1 MAEID
6 SHSGGGV
13 VTKEIIGKSA
23 RGLLN
28 YIGSSKKTGGDR
40 PFYANFSG
48 DSPREIAREFSFL
61 RQLKPNLSRAVA
73 HIIVSVPEIGDD
85 PVLWRRVVEET
96 LKNKGY
102 GDCLFAS
109 YIHTDT
115 DHRHVHIFASRIF
128 VNPKTGKTEVVSDS
142 RNFER
147 NVESSRRLEKSLGI
161 APLVE
166 KAIEERAYASNT
178 KHKAERRESRL
189 QSEKSRS
196 KSIQLERNTVEAK
209 YAEIAEHANKSL
221 ERAENP
227 DQWKI
232 EFERRLADAGLH
244 GTVDFHHR
252 GEEVS
257 GWSLLLPGGTSVKGS
272 SISRALGFGQIQKQL
287 LANAEEARAR
297 RRRLASAAELADAS
311 IALASLARPTAQS
324 ALGQLAG
331 PLADAGLPAAG
342 FHIRR
347 QETGEGKEFF
357 EYLDEAGQVAFED
370 VPDAGILIFAR
381 DDAAV
386 LAAVRLA
393 VERHGPQLEVAGT
406 AVQEDPE
413 FRRRLV
419 VATCMAGA
427 VIHPLQAEIA
437 AYRQALAAAA
447 DDKRRAEAR
456 PPEPALDFLNL
467 PAANDGQEEDDGVD
481 PATGAASGGAGA
493 SAGEGE
499 PSTALLA
506 AAHAVLASQRLAGF
520 GLEDA
525 VRRLSIAAKQ
535 PLEEGASSEMVAFQA
550 DVLTLSQRLFFADG
564 KADDELERG
573 IVFSQLD
580 SAVRALAV
588 AEGKSKAPAAPVIPA
603 VPAADDVPARIARAQ
618 QVLKTVLPGSPPR
631 PEQAQKMTVAELTA
645 RAEEWASLE
654 PLVQWHDATVA
665 RLRAEGP
672 ELGGSVSA
680 ADRVL
685 MRAENRARR
694 SGGELPTAV
703 ARREHREA
711 KEKLQAALD
720 QPLGVLQ
727 RFGLGARERE
737 EEVEALR
744 VAEQRARERSVSL
757 RAAFDADEKN
767 QQEAQALQQRL
778 AMHATEHQ
786 AVHAVAWAAQAFS
799 SWLKKLWD
807 LVKAA
812 MARDARDAS
821 KRREID
827 ALISQARG
835 DGAAADGGAEGQ
847 GDEGQRH
854 ARQR

>member
-1 MAEID
+1 MAAFATAEID
-6 SHSGGGV
+6 SRSGGGV

-28 YIGSSKKTGGDR
+28 YIGSPKKTGSDR
-40 PFYANFSG
+40 PFHTNFSG

-61 RQLKPNLSRAVA
+61 RKLKPNLSRAVA

-109 YIHTDT
+109 YFHNDT
-115 DHRHVHIFASRIF
+115 DHRHAHIFASKIF
-128 VNPKTGKTEVVSDS
+128 INPKTGKTEVVSDS
-142 RNFER
+142 KNFER

-166 KAIEERAYASNT
+166 KAIDERPYASNT
-178 KHKAERRESRL
+178 KHKVERRESRL
-189 QSEKSRS
+189 RPEKSRS
-196 KSIQLERNTVEAK
+196 ESIQPERNTVQAK
-209 YAEIAEHANKSL
+209 YAEIASHANKSL
-221 ERAENP
+221 EKAENP

-232 EFERRLADAGLH
+232 EFERRLADAGLQ

-252 GEEVS
+252 GEEIS

-272 SISRALGFGQIQKQL
+272 SISRALGFGQIHKQL

-297 RRRLASAAELADAS
+297 RRRLASAGGLADAS

-331 PLADAGLPAAG
+331 PLADPGLPAAG
-342 FHIRR
+342 FQIRR
-347 QETGEGKEFF
+347 KESGEGKEFF
-357 EYLDEAGQVAFED
+357 EYVDEAGQVAFKD
-370 VPDAGILIFAR
+370 LPDSGILIFAR
-381 DDAAV
+381 DDAAI

-393 VERHGPQLEVAGT
+393 VERHGPHLEVVGT
-406 AVQEDPE
+406 AVQDPE
-413 FRRRLV
+413 LRRRLV
-419 VATCMAGA
+419 VAACAAGA
-427 VIHPLQAEIA
+427 VIRPLQAEIA
-437 AYRQALAAAA
+437 AHRQALAAAA
-447 DDKRRAEAR
+447 DARREAQVR
-456 PPEPALDFLNL
+456 PPEPSLDFLNL
-467 PAANDGQEEDDGVD
+467 PAANDSEEEDDAVD

-493 SAGEGE
+493 SAGEGA
-499 PSTALLA
+499 PSTELLMA
-506 AAHAVLASQRLAGF
+506 A
-520 GLEDA
+520 
-525 VRRLSIAAKQ
+525 
-535 PLEEGASSEMVAFQA
+535 
-550 DVLTLSQRLFFADG
+550 
-564 KADDELERG
+564 
-573 IVFSQLD
+573 
-580 SAVRALAV
+580 ALAV
-588 AEGKSKAPAAPVIPA
+588 AEGKAKAPAAQVVPA
-603 VPAADDVPARIARAQ
+603 VPATDDVPARIARAQ
-618 QVLKTVLPGSPPR
+618 QVLKTVLPGAPPR
-631 PEQAQKMTVAELTA
+631 PAQAEKMSVAELTA
-645 RAEEWASLE
+645 RAEEWASYE
-654 PLVQWHDATVA
+654 PLIQWHDTTVS

-672 ELGGSVSA
+672 ELGGSASA

-685 MRAENRARR
+685 IRAETLARR
-694 SGGELPTAV
+694 NGVELPTAV

-711 KEKLQAALD
+711 RENLQAALD
-720 QPLGVLQ
+720 QPLGMLQ

-786 AVHAVAWAAQAFS
+786 AVHAVAWVAQAFS

-812 MARDARDAS
+812 MARDAREAT

>member
-1 MAEID
+1 MAAFAMAEID
-6 SHSGGGV
+6 YHSGGGV

-28 YIGSSKKTGGDR
+28 YIGSSKKTGGGR

-109 YIHTDT
+109 YIHSDT

-196 KSIQLERNTVEAK
+196 KSIQPERNTVEAK

-221 ERAENP
+221 EKAENP
-227 DQWKI
+227 AQWKI
-232 EFERRLADAGLH
+232 EFERRLADAGLR

-287 LANAEEARAR
+287 LVNAEEARAR
-297 RRRLASAAELADAS
+297 RRRLASAGELADAS

-324 ALGQLAG
+324 AMGQLAG

-342 FHIRR
+342 FQIRR
-347 QETGEGKEFF
+347 KENREGKEFF

-370 VPDAGILIFAR
+370 VPDAGILIFAQ
-381 DDAAV
+381 DEAAIQ
-386 LAAVRLA
+386 AAVRLA
-393 VERHGPQLEVAGT
+393 VERHGPHLEVAGA
-406 AVQEDPE
+406 AVHDPE
-413 FRRRLV
+413 CRRRLV
-419 VATCMAGA
+419 VAACAAGA
-427 VIHPLQAEIA
+427 VIQPLQAEIA
-437 AYRQALAAAA
+437 AHRQALAAAA
-447 DDKRRAEAR
+447 DAKRKAQVQ
-456 PPEPALDFLNL
+456 PSVSALDFLNL
-467 PAANDGQEEDDGVD
+467 PAANDSEEEDD
-481 PATGAASGGAGA
+481 PATGAAGGGAGV
-493 SAGEGE
+493 SAGEGA
-499 PSTALLA
+499 PST
-506 AAHAVLASQRLAGF
+506 
-520 GLEDA
+520 E
-525 VRRLSIAAKQ
+525 
-535 PLEEGASSEMVAFQA
+535 
-550 DVLTLSQRLFFADG
+550 VLTAD
-564 KADDELERG
+564 
-573 IVFSQLD
+573 
-580 SAVRALAV
+580 ALAV
-588 AEGKSKAPAAPVIPA
+588 AEGKAKSTAALVIPA
-603 VPAADDVPARIARAQ
+603 VPAADDVAGRLARAQ

-654 PLVQWHDATVA
+654 PLVQWHDTTVS

-672 ELGGSVSA
+672 ELGGSASA

-720 QPLGVLQ
+720 QPLSMLQ
-727 RFGLGARERE
+727 KFGLGARERE
-737 EEVEALR
+737 EEIASLR
-744 VAEQRARERSVSL
+744 AAEQQAKERSVTL
-757 RAAFDADEKN
+757 RAAFDADAKN
-767 QQEAQALQQRL
+767 QEQTRELQQRL
-778 AMHATEHQ
+778 AMHSLEHQ

-812 MARDARDAS
+812 MARDAREAN

-847 GDEGQRH
+847 GNEGQRH